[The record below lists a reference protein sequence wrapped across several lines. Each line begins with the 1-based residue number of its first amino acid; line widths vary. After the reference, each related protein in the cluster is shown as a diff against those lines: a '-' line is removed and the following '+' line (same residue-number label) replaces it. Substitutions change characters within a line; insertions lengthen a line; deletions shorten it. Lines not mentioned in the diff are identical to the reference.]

1 MENEKRIN
9 GGINL
14 LRVLSLINII
24 GGHYYSH
31 GAGFSS
37 NGVLNQIVYYA
48 GVFNSGNVG
57 ATVFALITGWFMTES
72 HYSIKKWGR
81 YLGEVWFYSY
91 LVIALAALFKLE
103 TFNFQNIVYSIF
115 PVSSALNWYASAFS
129 LAYLFLP
136 FIRKGCILLKNNKRK
151 YDMLIVVG
159 LFVFFAVG
167 TITPVNKNVGTLPWM
182 IYIFALG
189 DYIRWKSTEYKDVV
203 GVFFEKHIGKTLL
216 LSLIGLDLVH
226 VSFDA
231 VSNRSELFNYLESNL
246 FGRYSIFTLWISVC
260 CLVFFSKL
268 RIRSKLL
275 NWFNQGTFGVYLL
288 HDNSVI
294 YPLLWFVFLKTETF
308 ADSPI
313 QFLHFFASVLMILV
327 FCSIID
333 CLRRL
338 TIEKLWIKL
347 LDHLL
352 KILSRWKPFGDMID
366 EFSRM

>member
-115 PVSSALNWYASAFS
+115 PVSSALNWYAAAFS

-231 VSNRSELFNYLESNL
+231 VSNRSELFNYLELLIRKLMWRRQKSCMV
-246 FGRYSIFTLWISVC
+246 SSLWISVQ
-260 CLVFFSKL
+260 L
-268 RIRSKLL
+268 RIWMR
-275 NWFNQGTFGVYLL
+275 
-288 HDNSVI
+288 
-294 YPLLWFVFLKTETF
+294 
-308 ADSPI
+308 
-313 QFLHFFASVLMILV
+313 
-327 FCSIID
+327 
-333 CLRRL
+333 
-338 TIEKLWIKL
+338 
-347 LDHLL
+347 
-352 KILSRWKPFGDMID
+352 
-366 EFSRM
+366 